1 MNLGTYKTREELVN
15 LFEEKRLLNRGVEVG
30 SYEGLF
36 AKSIL
41 EKWSGKLYLIDIWNE
56 ISEKEYNYKENNK
69 SYHTII
75 NKCVDHIN
83 NHQDRCFLIRAAS
96 LNAVD
101 LFNDE
106 SLDFVYI
113 DANHQYDFIKQD
125 ISLWYPKVR
134 KGGIIAGHDYLKID
148 WYADP
153 HFHEN
158 KKDKY
163 IWVSAIDNNNEFP
176 HYAGLFGVNPAIDE
190 FCSQIN
196 NKFYTTEE
204 WFGSWYFI
212 K

>member
-1 MNLGTYKTREELVN
+1 MNLGAYKTREELTN
-15 LFEEKRLLNRGVEVG
+15 LFEEKRLLNKGVEIG
-30 SYEGLF
+30 SHEGFF

-56 ISEKEYNYKENNK
+56 ISEKEYNYHQNKNN
-69 SYHTII
+69 YHNII
-75 NKCVDHIN
+75 NKCVDNIN
-83 NHQDRCFLIRAAS
+83 NHQDRCFLIRATS
-96 LNAVD
+96 LNAFD

-134 KGGIIAGHDYLKID
+134 KGGVVAGHDYLKID
-148 WYADP
+148 WYTDP
-153 HFHEN
+153 NFHEN
-158 KKDKY
+158 KKDKH
-163 IWVSAIDNNNEFP
+163 IWASAIENNNEFP
-176 HYAGLFGVNPAIDE
+176 HYAGLFGVNPAVDE
-190 FCSQIN
+190 FCSEIN
-196 NKFYTTEE
+196 TKFYTTEE